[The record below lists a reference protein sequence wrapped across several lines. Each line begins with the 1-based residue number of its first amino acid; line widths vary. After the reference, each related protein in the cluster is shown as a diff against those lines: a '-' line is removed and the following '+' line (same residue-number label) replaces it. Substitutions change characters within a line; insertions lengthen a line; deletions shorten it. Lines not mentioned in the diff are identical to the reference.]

1 MREDAIMHGSNT
13 HPAADFILRIVYER
27 CEPDLASVFVAQLPD
42 GARVEMVESV
52 QPPFHWR
59 QKWVN
64 IVSVSRGCPVHCPFC
79 DAGRERYAGPVT
91 ADEML
96 AQIDF
101 LVRRRFPDGTVPIP
115 KWKIQF
121 ARMGDP
127 AFNRDVIR
135 VIETVPGRFCAPGF
149 FPSISTIA
157 PASCGA
163 FFEDLLHVKRR
174 MGFGA
179 RFQLQFSLHTTSF
192 DIRRKLIPA
201 RTWTFA
207 EMGEY
212 GRAWFEEG
220 DRKITLNFAL
230 QAGVPFE
237 PRELLAHFPPERFLI
252 KVTPVNPTAS
262 SAENG
267 IKSAFDPC
275 NAESAAWI
283 REACRDAGYECILSI
298 GELAENEI
306 GSNCGMYISRVM

>member
-1 MREDAIMHGSNT
+1 MMQTTVYNSSFTPSVEN
-13 HPAADFILRIVYER
+13 ILQILYER
-27 CEPDLASVFVAQLPD
+27 SDPELASVFVAQLPD
-42 GARVEMVESV
+42 GARIEMVESV
-52 QPPFHWR
+52 QPPIPWT

-64 IVSVSRGCPVHCPFC
+64 IISVSRGCPVHCPFC
-79 DAGRERYAGPVT
+79 DAGRERYKGPTT
-91 ADEML
+91 AEEML

-101 LVRRRFPDGTVPIP
+101 LVRRRFPDGVVPIP

-127 AFNRDVIR
+127 ALNRDVIR
-135 VIETVPGRFCAPGF
+135 VIELVPERFHAFGF

-157 PASCGA
+157 PASCDV
-163 FFEDLLHVKRR
+163 FFEELLQIKRR
-174 MGFGA
+174 LQFGK

-192 DIRRKLIPA
+192 DVRRKLIPV

-212 GRAWFEEG
+212 GRVWFEPG

-237 PRELLAHFPPERFLI
+237 PQKLLPYFSPELFLI

-262 SAENG
+262 SLLYD
-267 IKSAFDPC
+267 IRSAFDPC
-275 NAESAAWI
+275 QPESTAWI
-283 REACRDAGYECILSI
+283 REACVQTGYECIISI
-298 GELAENEI
+298 GEFAENEI
-306 GSNCGMYISRVM
+306 GSNCGMYIGQVS